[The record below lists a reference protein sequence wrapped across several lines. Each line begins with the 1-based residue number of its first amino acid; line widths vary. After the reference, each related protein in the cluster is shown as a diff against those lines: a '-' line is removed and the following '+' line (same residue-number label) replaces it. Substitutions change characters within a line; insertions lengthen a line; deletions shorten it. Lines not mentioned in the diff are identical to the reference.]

1 MTTITPND
9 ADLQRVDQ
17 AILTE
22 LTENAWVWGVRN
34 PEDFL
39 SDLGELLAG
48 ALGTAFSLDPDGLPD
63 LVEVKDHRNPRTTT
77 FTYDLR
83 DVPSPWRAVVVLDE
97 DSRVWV
103 ESIDPLDPVT
113 NHTTPTPTPTP
124 TDKENHQ

>member
-34 PEDFL
+34 PDDFL
-39 SDLGELLAG
+39 SDLGELIAG

-103 ESIDPLDPVT
+103 ESVDPLDPVT